1 MASYKDVNRDGL
13 LDLVIH
19 MQTQTLSLAEST
31 TATTESTPK
40 VTLTGTTYDRK
51 IIITGSDSIHSVP

>member
-1 MASYKDVNRDGL
+1 MASYKDVNRDGY

-19 MQTQTLSLAEST
+19 VQTQTLSLAEST

-40 VTLTGTTYDRK
+40 ATLTGMTYNGT
-51 IIITGSDSIHSVP
+51 IITGSDSIHSVP